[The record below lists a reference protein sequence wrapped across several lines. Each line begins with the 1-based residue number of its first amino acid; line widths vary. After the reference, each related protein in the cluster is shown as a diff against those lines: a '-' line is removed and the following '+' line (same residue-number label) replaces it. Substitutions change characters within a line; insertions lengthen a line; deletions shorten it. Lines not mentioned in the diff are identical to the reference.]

1 MIEISREKRFE
12 RIVVSRLF
20 THNNKILKDLLDA
33 VFKKVILIGLIL
45 ELHIEILGCPGETFE
60 WRRGE
65 MRSRIHC
72 GKRTHKFYGSAYPE
86 HPNYA
91 SVSLVRL

>member
-1 MIEISREKRFE
+1 MSVTSKLPVLQAMWLQCSRSGGF
-12 RIVVSRLF
+12 
-20 THNNKILKDLLDA
+20 DA